1 MKIQNTHTCLLSA
14 LLSILLPFCSWYQNL
29 YFLVDFHL
37 WSMQS
42 VLGFISRL
50 TSKNVYPGPSRLS
63 FLYIC
68 GVRLLRLHTVAKTY
82 NVGVIFCN
90 ILSRGTDTFLDQRPR
105 QNDIHVWKSAV
116 TYSRKLSSFY
126 YLDSIPFISKLR
138 MRFAMCHGTLKA
150 DSHIACRSH
159 AVPLPCR
166 TAKGLKCAF
175 PI

>member
-1 MKIQNTHTCLLSA
+1 MSTMIHFIKKKITFVIHERKLVKILNIYYFMKIQNTHTCLLSA

-105 QNDIHVWKSAV
+105 
-116 TYSRKLSSFY
+116 
-126 YLDSIPFISKLR
+126 
-138 MRFAMCHGTLKA
+138 
-150 DSHIACRSH
+150 
-159 AVPLPCR
+159 
-166 TAKGLKCAF
+166 
-175 PI
+175 